1 MKIIIMM
8 ILNTALNPGIPSK
21 ERNLG
26 TNRKYNNI
34 KNRYKSP
41 EIIIGNNKLKKG
53 NFSTIQND
61 NEDGLL
67 NNDSGHTSGFGF
79 YKKIDDFNKNN
90 NVNHHNFIHKNKTS
104 DNINKSRSVFKNN
117 NNKSNLYEGGNNKSK
132 IEINNNLDKNDL
144 EKKLNPSNE
153 IYSKIKPKNYYLEE

>member
-53 NFSTIQND
+53 NF
-61 NEDGLL
+61 
-67 NNDSGHTSGFGF
+67 
-79 YKKIDDFNKNN
+79 
-90 NVNHHNFIHKNKTS
+90 
-104 DNINKSRSVFKNN
+104 
-117 NNKSNLYEGGNNKSK
+117 
-132 IEINNNLDKNDL
+132 
-144 EKKLNPSNE
+144 
-153 IYSKIKPKNYYLEE
+153 